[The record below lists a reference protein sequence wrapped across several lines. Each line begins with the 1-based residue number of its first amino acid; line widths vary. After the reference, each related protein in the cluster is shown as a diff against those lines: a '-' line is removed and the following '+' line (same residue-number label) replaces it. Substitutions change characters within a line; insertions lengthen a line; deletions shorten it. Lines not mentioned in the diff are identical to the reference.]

1 MSLLDNAF
9 EPFKFMTKERAPD
22 GVGGFVPTWTEGAE
36 FPAVSRLDNSTV
48 ARIAQAQGV
57 TAVYTIITRK
67 NITLEFHDVVKRVRD
82 GKIFRV
88 TSDGDDKRTPETA
101 SLNMRSVS
109 AEEWSLPND

>member
-9 EPFKFMTKERAPD
+9 EPFKFMTKERVPD
-22 GVGGFVPTWTEGAE
+22 GVGGFITTWTEGAE
-36 FPAVSRLDNSTV
+36 FSATSRLDNSTV
-48 ARIAQAQGV
+48 AKIAQAQGV

-67 NITLEFHDVVKRVRD
+67 NLTLEFHDVIKRVRD

-88 TSDGDDKRTPETA
+88 TSDGDDKRTPSTA
-101 SLNMRSVS
+101 TLDMRSVS